1 MFFSL
6 SLSLGA
12 MLTGYTR
19 RLAYREGV
27 TIGVI
32 APQSGGFL
40 QGLST
45 AFSIGAAH
53 KLEKGAIVQTGGA
66 VHISIHPVGKPSVST
81 QIAALRRL
89 LLHQTP
95 GELGR
100 WFEKIR
106 KVRCVARSCGF
117 H

>member
-1 MFFSL
+1 MSFSL

-12 MLTGYTR
+12 VLTGYIH

-45 AFSIGAAH
+45 AFSLGAAH
-53 KLEKGAIVQTGGA
+53 KLEKGAIVADA
-66 VHISIHPVGKPSVST
+66 VALHVRVSMSGSASVST
-81 QIAALRRL
+81 QIAALRKL
-89 LLHQTP
+89 LLP
-95 GELGR
+95 PAGERNEFAASVVQVCTVSSFQLTL
-100 WFEKIR
+100 
-106 KVRCVARSCGF
+106 
-117 H
+117 